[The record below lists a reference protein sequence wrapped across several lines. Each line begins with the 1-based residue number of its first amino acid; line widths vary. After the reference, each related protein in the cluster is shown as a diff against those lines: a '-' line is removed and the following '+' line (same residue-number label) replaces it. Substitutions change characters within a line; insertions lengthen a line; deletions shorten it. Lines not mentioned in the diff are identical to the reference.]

1 MIKTIQIQTT
11 EKRNEAL
18 LEVKILKNLKHPYII
33 HFREYTQYKNT
44 IYIIMDYANGGDL
57 CQKIKNQ
64 REKGKYF
71 SENQILDY
79 FTQICL
85 AIKHIHDRKI
95 LHRDIKSQNIF
106 LMKDNKIKLG
116 DFGIAKCLNNT
127 FEKAKT
133 LIGTPYYLSPEIIN
147 DKPYDYK
154 SDIWSLGILLYE
166 ICALKMP
173 FEGFNMPQL
182 YMKISTG
189 NYPPLSNNFS
199 QDLRNLINAMLNV
212 NSSKRPSIV
221 EILRNKIIKPRI
233 KNFLNENEIN
243 KEFSHSNA
251 LKKYNDNGVNED
263 KDKDILSE
271 NNNSNKMSNKYSNN
285 YKSNNLSNFHNKER
299 EREKNIMNEL
309 NLLKKDLAGPTREQ
323 KLNNIYLINYNNNNG
338 NNINFNNNN
347 YNQNQR
353 NISDKKDKN
362 YHRNNIQNSER
373 KKNIQKKEFSD
384 KDNSKITPTE
394 FSSKN
399 SYNSNNKNKY
409 NIINYKY
416 SDRNNKRDKEQK
428 SNLQDLMKQM
438 RKKLKNEQEKD
449 QGVIWMKGMENF
461 IDILNENK
469 NNNNNQKE
477 INNQEEE
484 MIKLEKLQSEDVKQE
499 EIIIKNN
506 IKDFIDNNYNYD
518 NDNNNLYHD
527 LMNGDEISRNL
538 NINYNNVKDDKPSSE
553 KIDNLLYEELV
564 NDLGKE
570 VLLDLSTLIK
580 KFVND
585 NIINF
590 DYEEINKN
598 IKEYYEKKEV
608 ANFIIDKA
616 ISKIPDIYYLMLEE
630 KINYN
635 L

>member
-166 ICALKMP
+166 MCALKMP
-173 FEGFNMPQL
+173 FEGNNMPQL
-182 YMKISTG
+182 YMKISNG
-189 NYPPLSNNFS
+189 NYSPLSKVFS
-199 QDLRNLINAMLNV
+199 QDLRNLVNSMLNV
-212 NSSKRPSIV
+212 NSFKRPSIG
-221 EILRNKIIKPRI
+221 EILRSKIINPRI
-233 KNFLNENEIN
+233 KNFLNENEYKN
-243 KEFSHSNA
+243 EFSHTILHSYNL
-251 LKKYNDNGVNED
+251 LKNDISEENF
-263 KDKDILSE
+263 KDKERLSDG
-271 NNNSNKMSNKYSNN
+271 NIGNKKVYNRNN
-285 YKSNNLSNFHNKER
+285 YQNNYQIKNK
-299 EREKNIMNEL
+299 EREKNILDEL
-309 NLLKKDLAGPTREQ
+309 NLLKKDLAGPS
-323 KLNNIYLINYNNNNG
+323 KNIINNYNNFNSNG
-338 NNINFNNNN
+338 MNNNLN
-347 YNQNQR
+347 YQFPR
-353 NISDKKDKN
+353 NISDKNVKN
-362 YHRNNIQNSER
+362 NNNKNLIQNSER
-373 KKNIQKKEFSD
+373 IKKIQRKEFSD
-384 KDNSKITPTE
+384 KDSKENLLKINPIE
-394 FSSKN
+394 VSSKN
-399 SYNSNNKNKY
+399 GY
-409 NIINYKY
+409 IINNNNILNQKY
-416 SDRNNKRDKEQK
+416 SDRNNNNNEKEQK

-506 IKDFIDNNYNYD
+506 INDFIDNNYNYD
-518 NDNNNLYHD
+518 NDNNNLYHN

-616 ISKIPDIYYLMLEE
+616 ISKIPDIYYLMLEG
-630 KINYN
+630 KIN
-635 L
+635 